1 MHRRKFLALVG
12 STAAA
17 WPLTA
22 RGQEK
27 KVWRI
32 GVLSGLAPPKSIEK
46 STFAGFI
53 KGMRQLGYAERSDF
67 TVEWRFADGKYQRYS
82 EFAAEFVRLG
92 VDVIVV
98 TGSAAIPA
106 VQKTTTTIPIV
117 MGYSIDP
124 VGNGL
129 VASLA
134 HPGGN
139 TTGLASAQEDIVS
152 KQLELL
158 VRLQSGLSRV
168 GVFSNPNSPNHR
180 GMLKNVGTTAGKIG
194 VTLFVGKAR
203 DPHELELA
211 FTTMSDDAVEAVLFL
226 PDSFFNASRYRIAEL
241 AVQKRLPS
249 VFAQRDYVDA
259 GGLMSYGESFADF
272 FERSAKF
279 VDKIFKGEK
288 PGDIPVEQPERFF
301 LVVNLKT
308 AKSLGLTFPSTL
320 LATADEVIE

>member
-1 MHRRKFLALVG
+1 MKRREFIRILG
-12 STAAA
+12 GAAA
-17 WPLTA
+17 SWPLAT

-27 KVWRI
+27 KVRRV

-46 STFAGFI
+46 STFSAFI
-53 KGMRQLGYAERSDF
+53 KGMRQLGYVEGRDF
-67 TVEWRFADGKYQRYS
+67 VVEWRFADGKYQRYS
-82 EFAAEFVRLG
+82 EFAVELVRHG

-98 TGSAAIPA
+98 TASAAIPV

-129 VASLA
+129 IASLA

-139 TTGLASAQEDIVS
+139 TTGLASAQEDIIS

-158 VRLQSGLSRV
+158 VRLKAGLSRV
-168 GVFSNPNSPNHR
+168 GILSNPNTPNHP
-180 GMLKNVGTTAGKIG
+180 GMLKNVETTARKPGL
-194 VTLFVGKAR
+194 TLFVAKAR
-203 DPHELELA
+203 DPRELEDA
-211 FTTMSDDAVEAVLFL
+211 FATMSDDAVEAALFL
-226 PDSFFNASRYRIAEL
+226 PDSFFNANRYRIAEL

-249 VFAQRDYVDA
+249 VFAQRDYVEA
-259 GGLMSYGESFADF
+259 GGLMCYGESFADF

-279 VDKIFKGEK
+279 VDKIFKGAK

-308 AKSLGLTFPSTL
+308 AKSLSLTVPSTL
-320 LATADEVIE
+320 LETADEVIE